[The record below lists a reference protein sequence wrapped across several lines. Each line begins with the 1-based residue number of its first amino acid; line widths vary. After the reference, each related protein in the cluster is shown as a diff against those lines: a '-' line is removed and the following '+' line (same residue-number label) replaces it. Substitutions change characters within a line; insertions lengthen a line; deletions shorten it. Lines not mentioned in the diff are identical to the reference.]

1 MRGNDFMSASKK
13 KKLRSENT
21 AKLTERQIAEQ
32 KEAKKIKLYSIIF
45 AVVLVAMV
53 VVAIVVG
60 VNRSIEASGV
70 HEKNTVAVTVGE
82 HPISNAELSY
92 YYIDYANNY
101 ANTYGSYLSLFGIDP
116 SVALDKQVID
126 EETGET
132 WADNFISEAASS
144 VQAIYALAD
153 AAEAEG
159 FTLPQEQQ
167 DQVDIMS
174 NNLDSYASI
183 YGYSNTDAFLKA
195 QYGNGAS
202 KEGYM
207 EYYQRNLLASAY
219 QTNHQENLTYTDD
232 QIREADNADPVKYS
246 SYSFAQYHIPVSKF
260 LTGGTTD
267 ESGNT
272 TYTAEERE
280 AAIAAAKVAIAP
292 LTDSEIN
299 TVDALNEAIAA
310 MDINAGTEASSTVY
324 TDQASTGI
332 NSYLSGWVTAEN
344 REPGDVTCIEIP
356 GTVKDENGEDLETIT
371 AFYVVLFTGKNDNE
385 VELVNVRHI
394 LVSFE
399 GDAQEDGTYSEEV
412 KEAARASAEEI
423 LNEWKSGDAT
433 EDSFAALANEKST
446 DTGSNTNG
454 GLYED
459 VYPGQMVTAF
469 NDWCFDSARKSGDTG
484 IVETT
489 YGYHVI
495 YYVGTTGQ
503 TYRDYQIVNELI
515 SSDMEAW
522 SQELLESYSI
532 TMGDTSYMR
541 KDIVLSN

>member
-1 MRGNDFMSASKK
+1 MSASKK

-32 KEAKKIKLYSIIF
+32 KEAKKLKLYSIIF

-53 VVAIVVG
+53 VAAIAVG

-70 HEKNTVAVTVGE
+70 HEKNTVAATVGE
-82 HPISNAELSY
+82 HQISNAELSY
-92 YYIDYANNY
+92 YYIDYVNNY

-153 AAEAEG
+153 AAEAES
-159 FTLPQEQQ
+159 FTLPQEEQ

-219 QTNHQENLTYTDD
+219 QTYHQESLTYTAE
-232 QIREADNADPVKYS
+232 QIREADSQDPAKYS
-246 SYSFAQYHIPVSKF
+246 SYSYAQYHIPVTKY

-280 AAIAAAKVAIAP
+280 AAIAAAKIAIAP

-310 MDINAGTEASSTVY
+310 MEINAGAEASSTVY

-332 NSYLSGWVTAEN
+332 NSYLTGWVTAEN

-433 EDSFAALANEKST
+433 EDSFAALANEKSA

-489 YGYHVI
+489 YGYHVM

-522 SQELLESYSI
+522 SQELLQSYTV

>member
-1 MRGNDFMSASKK
+1 MSASKK

-70 HEKNTVAVTVGE
+70 HEKNTVAATVGE
-82 HPISNAELSY
+82 HQISNAELSY
-92 YYIDYANNY
+92 YYIDYVNNY

-144 VQAIYALAD
+144 VQTIYALAD

-280 AAIAAAKVAIAP
+280 AAIAAAKIAIAP

-310 MDINAGTEASSTVY
+310 MEINAGTEASSTVY

-332 NSYLSGWVTAEN
+332 NSYLTDWVTAEN

-469 NDWCFDSARKSGDTG
+469 NDWCFDSTRKSGDTG

-522 SQELLESYSI
+522 SQELLESYTV

>member
-1 MRGNDFMSASKK
+1 MSASKK

-70 HEKNTVAVTVGE
+70 HEKNTVAATVGE
-82 HPISNAELSY
+82 HQISNAELSY
-92 YYIDYANNY
+92 YYIDYVNNY

-144 VQAIYALAD
+144 VQTIYALAD

-280 AAIAAAKVAIAP
+280 AAIAAAKIAIAP

-310 MDINAGTEASSTVY
+310 MEINAGAEASSTVY

-332 NSYLSGWVTAEN
+332 NSYLTDWVTAEN

-515 SSDMEAW
+515 SNDMEAW
-522 SQELLESYSI
+522 SQELLESYTI

>member
-1 MRGNDFMSASKK
+1 MSASKK

-21 AKLTERQIAEQ
+21 AKLTERQIAER

-70 HEKNTVAVTVGE
+70 HEKNTVAATVGE
-82 HPISNAELSY
+82 HQISNAELSY
-92 YYIDYANNY
+92 YYIDYVNNY

-144 VQAIYALAD
+144 VQTIYALAD

-267 ESGNT
+267 ENGNT

-310 MDINAGTEASSTVY
+310 MEINAGTEASSTVY

-433 EDSFAALANEKST
+433 EDSFAALANDKST
-446 DTGSNTNG
+446 DTASNTNG
-454 GLYED
+454 GLYQD
-459 VYPGQMVTAF
+459 VYPGQMVTPF
-469 NDWCFDSARKSGDTG
+469 NDRCFDSARKSGDTG

-489 YGYHVI
+489 YGYHVL

-522 SQELLESYSI
+522 SQELLESYTV

>member
-1 MRGNDFMSASKK
+1 MSASKK

-70 HEKNTVAVTVGE
+70 HEKNTVAATVGE
-82 HPISNAELSY
+82 HQISNAELSY
-92 YYIDYANNY
+92 YYIDYVNNY

-144 VQAIYALAD
+144 VQTIYALAD

-280 AAIAAAKVAIAP
+280 AAIAAAKIAIAP

-310 MDINAGTEASSTVY
+310 MEINAGTEASSTVY

-332 NSYLSGWVTAEN
+332 NSYLTDWVTAEN

-522 SQELLESYSI
+522 SQELLESYTV

>member
-1 MRGNDFMSASKK
+1 MSASKK

-310 MDINAGTEASSTVY
+310 MEINAGTEASSTVY

-522 SQELLESYSI
+522 SQELLESYTI

>member
-1 MRGNDFMSASKK
+1 MSASKK

-522 SQELLESYSI
+522 SQELLESYTV

>member
-1 MRGNDFMSASKK
+1 MSASKK

-332 NSYLSGWVTAEN
+332 NSYLTDWVTAEN

-522 SQELLESYSI
+522 SQELLESYTI

>member
-1 MRGNDFMSASKK
+1 MSASKK

-70 HEKNTVAVTVGE
+70 HEKNTVAATVGE
-82 HPISNAELSY
+82 HQISNAELSY
-92 YYIDYANNY
+92 YYIDYVNNY

-280 AAIAAAKVAIAP
+280 AAIAAAKIAIAP

-332 NSYLSGWVTAEN
+332 NSYLTDWVTAEN

-522 SQELLESYSI
+522 SQELLESYTI

>member
-1 MRGNDFMSASKK
+1 MSASKK

-70 HEKNTVAVTVGE
+70 HEKNTVAATVGE
-82 HPISNAELSY
+82 HQISNAELSY
-92 YYIDYANNY
+92 YYIDYVNNY

-144 VQAIYALAD
+144 VQTIYALAD

-280 AAIAAAKVAIAP
+280 AAIAAAKIAIAP

-310 MDINAGTEASSTVY
+310 MEINAGTEASSTVY

-332 NSYLSGWVTAEN
+332 NSYLTDWVTAEN

-454 GLYED
+454 GLYEN

-469 NDWCFDSARKSGDTG
+469 SDWCFDSARKSGDTG

-489 YGYHVI
+489 YGYHVM

-522 SQELLESYSI
+522 SQELLESYTV

>member
-21 AKLTERQIAEQ
+21 AKLTERQLAEQ
-32 KEAKKIKLYSIIF
+32 KEAKKLKLYSISF
-45 AVVLVAMV
+45 ALVLVAMI

-60 VNRSIEASGV
+60 VNRSIEASGI

-92 YYIDYANNY
+92 YYIDYVNNY
-101 ANTYGSYLSLFGIDP
+101 ANTYGSYLSMFGIDP
-116 SVALDKQVID
+116 TVALNEQVID

-132 WADNFISEAASS
+132 WADNFISESTSS

-159 FTLPQEQQ
+159 FTLPQKEQEQ
-167 DQVDIMS
+167 IDIMA
-174 NNLDSYASI
+174 NNLETYATM
-183 YGYSNTDAFLKA
+183 YGYSNVDAFLKA

-202 KEGYM
+202 KEGYIA
-207 EYYQRNLLASAY
+207 YYQRNLLASAY
-219 QTNHQENLTYTDD
+219 QSFHQDSLTYTDD
-232 QIREADNADPVKYS
+232 QIREADNADPAKYS

-299 TVDALNEAIAA
+299 TVEALNEAITA
-310 MDINAGTEASSTVY
+310 MEINADAEASSTVY

-412 KEAARASAEEI
+412 KETARASAEEI

-454 GLYED
+454 GLYEN
-459 VYPGQMVTAF
+459 VYPGQMVATF
-469 NDWCFDSARKSGDTG
+469 NDWCFDSARKPGDTG
-484 IVETT
+484 IVETN
-489 YGYHVI
+489 YGYHVM
-495 YYVGTTGQ
+495 YFVGTTGQ
-503 TYRDYQIVNELI
+503 TYRDYQIVNDLI
-515 SSDMEAW
+515 SSDMETW
-522 SQELLESYSI
+522 FQNLLENYTI
-532 TMGDTSYMR
+532 TMGDTSYLR
-541 KDIVLSN
+541 KDIVLNK

>member
-1 MRGNDFMSASKK
+1 MSASKK

-21 AKLTERQIAEQ
+21 TKLTERQIAEQ
-32 KEAKKIKLYSIIF
+32 KEAKKLKLYSIIF

-53 VVAIVVG
+53 VAAIAVG

-70 HEKNTVAVTVGE
+70 HEKKAVAATVGE
-82 HPISNAELSY
+82 HQISNAELSY
-92 YYIDYANNY
+92 YYIDYVNNY

-159 FTLPQEQQ
+159 FTLPQEEQ

-267 ESGNT
+267 ENGNT

-489 YGYHVI
+489 YGYHVL

-522 SQELLESYSI
+522 SQELLESYTV

>member
-1 MRGNDFMSASKK
+1 MSASKK

-280 AAIAAAKVAIAP
+280 AAIAAAKIAIAP

-310 MDINAGTEASSTVY
+310 MEINAGTEASSTVY

-489 YGYHVI
+489 YGYHVL

-522 SQELLESYSI
+522 SQELLESYTV

>member
-1 MRGNDFMSASKK
+1 MSASKK

-280 AAIAAAKVAIAP
+280 AAIAAAKIAIAP

-310 MDINAGTEASSTVY
+310 MEINAGTEASSTVY

-332 NSYLSGWVTAEN
+332 NSYLTDWVTAEN

-522 SQELLESYSI
+522 SQELLESYTV

>member
-1 MRGNDFMSASKK
+1 MSASKK

-70 HEKNTVAVTVGE
+70 HEKNTVAATVGE
-82 HPISNAELSY
+82 HQISNAELSY
-92 YYIDYANNY
+92 YYIDYVNNY

-144 VQAIYALAD
+144 VQTIYALAD

-195 QYGNGAS
+195 KYGNGAS

-280 AAIAAAKVAIAP
+280 AAIAAAKIAIAP

-310 MDINAGTEASSTVY
+310 MEINAGAEASSTVY

-332 NSYLSGWVTAEN
+332 NSYLTDWVTAEN

-522 SQELLESYSI
+522 SQELLESYTV

>member
-1 MRGNDFMSASKK
+1 MSASKK

-70 HEKNTVAVTVGE
+70 HEKNTVAATVGE
-82 HPISNAELSY
+82 HQISNAELSY
-92 YYIDYANNY
+92 YYIDYVNNY

-144 VQAIYALAD
+144 VQTIYALAD

-280 AAIAAAKVAIAP
+280 AAIAAAKIAIAP

-310 MDINAGTEASSTVY
+310 MEINAGAEASSTVY

-332 NSYLSGWVTAEN
+332 NSYLTDWVTAEN

-522 SQELLESYSI
+522 SQELLESYTI

>member
-1 MRGNDFMSASKK
+1 MSASKK

-82 HPISNAELSY
+82 HQISNAELSY

-116 SVALDKQVID
+116 SVALDKQVVN

-144 VQAIYALAD
+144 VQTIYALAD

-280 AAIAAAKVAIAP
+280 AAIAAAKIAIAP

-310 MDINAGTEASSTVY
+310 MEINAGTEASSTVY

-332 NSYLSGWVTAEN
+332 NSYLTDWVTAEN

-489 YGYHVI
+489 YGYHVL

-522 SQELLESYSI
+522 SQELLESYTV